1 MRARGSLRGACEQVR
16 LVAMSCCTEL
26 TAAIT
31 GLRSFWMQGGEALSA
46 IGALDY
52 PKEERKRLAKL
63 YVLLFPMRAR
73 LTGRSQDWSCPTCGV
88 KNRELL
94 SDAPPSSSSA
104 PIATASEPAEA
115 PVAPLAVGDAT
126 PIDIAAVAAAASPPA
141 DVDRPRHSAPPP
153 ASAPAASV
161 SPETLTRPTATI
173 PAPVTTLPSHVAHVP
188 PIPAATLTQR
198 YIAAGSQV
206 EPARDARPAQQVQAA
221 PATRIS
227 SPPTWLPSFQ
237 SMRQL
242 IDLSILFLVFVLL
255 GMLVRRVF

>member
-1 MRARGSLRGACEQVR
+1 
-16 LVAMSCCTEL
+16 
-26 TAAIT
+26 
-31 GLRSFWMQGGEALSA
+31 MQGGEALSA

-63 YVLLFPMRAR
+63 YVLRFPLRAR

-94 SDAPPSSSSA
+94 SNAPASASSA
-104 PIATASEPAEA
+104 PIATASEPADV
-115 PVAPLAVGDAT
+115 PVAPLAVGDAA
-126 PIDIAAVAAAASPPA
+126 PIDIAAVAAAASPSDA
-141 DVDRPRHSAPPP
+141 VDRPQHSAPPP
-153 ASAPAASV
+153 ASAPAASA
-161 SPETLTRPTATI
+161 SPESLARPTATI
-173 PAPVTTLPSHVAHVP
+173 PAPVTALPSHVAHVP

-198 YIAAGSQV
+198 YIAAGSQA

-221 PATRIS
+221 PATRVS
-227 SPPTWLPSFQ
+227 SPPTWLPSFH